1 MRARLRRLWES
12 RAPRERAIIA
22 ALAVMLGAVLYVG
35 LVQTAWRARAQLRTG
50 VTTLRAQAASLEQ
63 QAAELERLRAAPA
76 ISASQTD
83 LRTLVQAQ
91 AGAAGLSRALVRIDA
106 PDADQVVVVFG
117 AVAFAD
123 WHNWIAGLKS
133 QHVRLDACRIEALS
147 TPGLVS
153 VTATLVRTKPQSK
166 PQ

>member
-12 RAPRERAIIA
+12 RAPRDRVVIATLAAVLAA
-22 ALAVMLGAVLYVG
+22 ALYFWLAQSAE
-35 LVQTAWRARAQLRTG
+35 RARAQLRAS
-50 VTTLRAQAASLEQ
+50 VTTLRAQAAGVDQ
-63 QAAELERLRAAPA
+63 QAAELGRVRAAPA

-106 PDADQVVVVFG
+106 LDADQVVVVFG

-123 WHNWIAGLKS
+123 WLNWIGGLKS
-133 QHVRLDACRIEALS
+133 QHARLAACRIEALP
-147 TPGLVS
+147 TPGLVN
-153 VTATLVRTKPQSK
+153 VTATLVRAKLQ
-166 PQ
+166 